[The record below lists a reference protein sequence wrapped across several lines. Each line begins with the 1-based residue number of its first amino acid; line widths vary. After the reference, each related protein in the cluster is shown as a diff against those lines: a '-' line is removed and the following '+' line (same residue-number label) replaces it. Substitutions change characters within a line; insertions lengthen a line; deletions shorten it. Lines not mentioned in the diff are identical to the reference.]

1 MIKCDKCSNRA
12 IIFQKYSG
20 MHLCRDHFD
29 QDVNRKVRE
38 TLRQTKI
45 FGRGAKIAIALSG
58 DKDSSVLLY
67 ILKNLFAKRRDIEII
82 AILIDEGLSGYR
94 PETLEGSKNLADRL
108 EVPYIV
114 RSFKD
119 AFGVTADQIASQNR
133 PQTPCMF
140 CRVMRRALLNRTALD
155 IRASVLATGQN
166 LDDEAQTIMISY
178 LRGDT
183 DQLFRLQTKR
193 LNVGL
198 ISRIK
203 PLMRVPQRETA
214 LYAISHGLCLPD
226 SGSCPYLGD
235 LMSREVKKAL
245 NDFEQRHPGTKYSLL
260 RSMERIVDL
269 QPEMRI
275 MEEAVKAKPL
285 SGGED

>member
-1 MIKCDKCSNRA
+1 
-12 IIFQKYSG
+12 
-20 MHLCRDHFD
+20 MHLCQDHFD
-29 QDVNRKVRE
+29 QDVHRKVRE

-45 FGRGAKIAIALSG
+45 FGRGAKIAVALSG

-82 AILIDEGLSGYR
+82 AILIDEGLSGCR
-94 PETLEGSKNLADRL
+94 PQTLKGSKNLADRL
-108 EVPYIV
+108 EVPYII
-114 RSFKD
+114 RSFQD
-119 AFGVTADQIASQNR
+119 AFGVTADQIASHNR
-133 PQTPCMF
+133 PQTPCIF

-155 IRASVLATGQN
+155 IRASVLATGHN

-178 LRGDT
+178 LRGDM
-183 DQLFRLQTKR
+183 DLLFRLQTKR

-203 PLMRVPQRETA
+203 PLMRVPQREIA
-214 LYAISHGLCLPD
+214 LYAISHGLRSPD
-226 SGSCPYLGD
+226 SGSCPFLGEP
-235 LMSREVKKAL
+235 MRREVKKAL
-245 NDFEQRHPGTKYSLL
+245 DDFEQRHPGTKYSLL

-269 QPEMRI
+269 QPKMRI

>member
-45 FGRGAKIAIALSG
+45 FGRGAKIAMALSG

-214 LYAISHGLCLPD
+214 LYAISHGLRSLDC
-226 SGSCPYLGD
+226 SSCPHLGD
-235 LMSREVKKAL
+235 PMRREVKLAL

-260 RSMERIVDL
+260 RSRERIVDL
-269 QPEMRI
+269 QPEMQTL
-275 MEEAVKAKPL
+275 EEAV
-285 SGGED
+285 